1 MPEIRRG
8 KREGL
13 SGSRLMLVH
22 AGAQDGFTQ
31 PARTDVNEHQ
41 DGPFPNPRRL
51 NSLATKISSTACNSE
66 KWSARQDLHLRSLGP
81 RPSMLLLHHA
91 LFAPAD
97 LGGRRGL
104 GSVGTETSFPGTG
117 LR

>member
-1 MPEIRRG
+1 MGSFRRRMPSWFG
-8 KREGL
+8 HG
-13 SGSRLMLVH
+13 
-22 AGAQDGFTQ
+22 T
-31 PARTDVNEHQ
+31 
-41 DGPFPNPRRL
+41 
-51 NSLATKISSTACNSE
+51 SL
-66 KWSARQDLHLRSLGP
+66 KWSARQDSHLRSLGP

-91 LFAPAD
+91 LVAPAD